1 MFQLLDFFPWMS
13 FLLQDQQTFSMNTVC
28 LRSPCAFDEYSQV
41 PWLRFIYSRDSE
53 YPLFSFHSNWGIIS
67 GCGDQDFY

>member
-41 PWLRFIYSRDSE
+41 PWLRFFLKEREITVEILSTHCSLSTPTE
-53 YPLFSFHSNWGIIS
+53 V
-67 GCGDQDFY
+67 